1 MPKNKLCLEALTLR
15 RSPRHQKKC
24 GTSNDQQPYVTRPA
38 SIFRELMGTKSNDW
52 YEDVKQD
59 KQTMAP
65 DNPVIGETTSACK
78 EEPAAKTRGFWMWSG
93 SVRIRVDVPDE
104 FRDIMNDTEIS
115 NSTPSASKPFLPEN
129 AFIAELDAHKEI

>member
-1 MPKNKLCLEALTLR
+1 
-15 RSPRHQKKC
+15 
-24 GTSNDQQPYVTRPA
+24 
-38 SIFRELMGTKSNDW
+38 MGTKSNDW

-65 DNPVIGETTSACK
+65 DNPVSGETTSACK
-78 EEPAAKTRGFWMWSG
+78 EEPASKTRGFWMWSG

-115 NSTPSASKPFLPEN
+115 NSTPWASKPFLPEN
-129 AFIAELDAHKEI
+129 ALIAELDAHKEI